1 MSAHKSTE
9 LPIIHKSDEIF
20 TTFNQIQDMIREQA
34 DRIFH
39 VRKPDEGDA
48 LSDWLKAESEVLS
61 EIDISLKDDEGQVV
75 IQGDM
80 EGFLPEEIEVKAGDG
95 MVEIGGIHKEKSSR
109 KKKGV
114 TRATSKQINFYRSFR
129 LPDSVDTD
137 KMDVKLKDGK
147 FTARIPKASH

>member
-1 MSAHKSTE
+1 MSTHTSTE
-9 LPIIHKSDEIF
+9 QPITLKSNDIF
-20 TTFNQIQDMIREQA
+20 TTFNQIQDMIRDQA

-39 VRKPDEGDA
+39 DRNPDEGND
-48 LSDWLKAESEVLS
+48 LSDWLQAESEVLS
-61 EIDISLKDDEGQVV
+61 DIDLSLKDDEKQVV

-95 MVEIGGIHKEKSSR
+95 IVEVCGIHTEKSSS

-114 TRATSKQINFYRSFR
+114 TRASSKQINFYRSFS

-137 KMDVKLKDGK
+137 KMEVKLKNGK
-147 FTARIPKASH
+147 FTARIPKTSH